1 MPLGKIYTDA
11 IERYHEFQSAQDI
24 PLQQRMVDHPA
35 QRLPPPPAQY
45 KANSDGVIFQDTGT
59 AGIGVVIRDSEGMVI
74 AALSERITLPSTVED
89 VEALGCRK
97 AISFSIELGLQDV
110 VFEGDSEII
119 YKHLVSDSTC
129 MTAFGHIIEDSR
141 RLATRLRSVSF
152 SHVRRKGNKVTDKLA
167 KLAKFLYEPQI
178 WLEDIHSDVTNF
190 VILDRSFLPS

>member
-35 QRLPPPPAQY
+35 HRLPPPLAQY
-45 KANSDGVIFQDTGT
+45 KANSDGAIFQDTGT
-59 AGIGVVIRDSEGMVI
+59 TGIGVVIRDSEGMVI

-89 VEALGCRK
+89 VEALACRK

-110 VFEGDSEII
+110 VFEGDSKII
-119 YKHLVSDSTC
+119 YKHLVLNSTC

-152 SHVRRKGNKVTDKLA
+152 SHVRRKGNTVADKLA

-178 WLEDIHSDVTNF
+178 WLEDIQRDVTNF

>member
-1 MPLGKIYTDA
+1 M
-11 IERYHEFQSAQDI
+11 
-24 PLQQRMVDHPA
+24 
-35 QRLPPPPAQY
+35 
-45 KANSDGVIFQDTGT
+45 
-59 AGIGVVIRDSEGMVI
+59 
-74 AALSERITLPSTVED
+74 ED
-89 VEALGCRK
+89 VEALACRK
-97 AISFSIELGLQDV
+97 AISFSIELGLQDL

-152 SHVRRKGNKVTDKLA
+152 SHVRRKGNTVADKLA

>member
-1 MPLGKIYTDA
+1 M
-11 IERYHEFQSAQDI
+11 
-24 PLQQRMVDHPA
+24 
-35 QRLPPPPAQY
+35 
-45 KANSDGVIFQDTGT
+45 
-59 AGIGVVIRDSEGMVI
+59 IRDSEGMVI

-97 AISFSIELGLQDV
+97 AISFSIELGPQDV

-129 MTAFGHIIEDSR
+129 TTAFSHIIEDSR

-152 SHVRRKGNKVTDKLA
+152 SHVRRKGNTVADKLA